1 VVRVEFGV
9 LGEVCAWAD
18 GQAVELGAARQRYV
32 LAALLVKVNQPMSLD
47 QLADC
52 VWGEAPPQRAAGTL
66 HSYLSRLR
74 TSLPAAWE
82 GGIRRGARG
91 YVLRAEDNAVDL
103 HRFRALLAQ
112 ARTSDDTEAAH
123 LYEQALG
130 LWRGEPLDG
139 LLTPWATALRHTL
152 QAEQFAARLDHHD
165 VRLRGGEHAALL
177 GTLDQL
183 AAEHPL
189 DERLTAQLILALYRS
204 GRQTDAFD
212 RYERLRRRLAEDLGV
227 DPGPELQLLHQQ
239 LLTGS
244 PALAPAPATPARPVP
259 VPRQL
264 PSPPVMFVGRQKD
277 LAALDEALAGGDPQ
291 RPTKDDDLRQPTMAG
306 GDLRQPTMAIGGPG
320 GIGKTWLALHWA
332 QRDLDRFPD
341 GQIYLDLRGFDPTNA
356 PMPAETALRTLL
368 GALAVEPSAIP
379 QEMGAQAA
387 LYRGLT
393 TGKRMLI
400 VLDNVRD
407 SAQVVPLLPGG
418 SSCTVLVT
426 SRHQLSALISGHGAR
441 HVPLDVLDVA
451 ESRLLLRR
459 LLGSARVDRE
469 PEAVTA
475 LVERCAGLPLAL
487 SIIAAR
493 ATTSAGLPL
502 AALAEE
508 LRADATRLDALDAGE
523 LPTDLRAVFT
533 ASYRALSPAAA
544 LTFRLMGL
552 HAGPDVSLAA
562 VASLTGTDLAAARRT
577 LAELLRAYVITE
589 HSPGRFTLHDLL
601 RVYAAEQAHAEDGE
615 AERRA
620 ALRRVLDH
628 YLHSAYA
635 AALLFYPNRRAITLT
650 VPLSSGA
657 VPAALS
663 TARQAADWLA
673 AEHRG
678 LLPMIERAAGAGFTT
693 HAWQLAWSLADFLD
707 RQAHWHDLLAMQRVA
722 LSAAVNEAD
731 LLGQHH
737 AHQAIGR
744 ASMRLGLS
752 DDALTHLD
760 LALGLTVRLGDQA
773 EQAEAHHGLSVI
785 YNHLD
790 RQEEALHHAEKA
802 LELHRAMGSEVG
814 VALALNGVGWH
825 LANLGRHREAI
836 DACDQA
842 LALFRSLDDRYGQ
855 AATLDSLGY
864 AHHLLGDHHLAVE
877 RYRQALELF
886 REAGDRLEEAMCLAR
901 IGDAHQDAGEG
912 REARQVWQTALN
924 IFDELGRPPD
934 DPARTQLQ
942 TKLQT

>member
-1 VVRVEFGV
+1 MVRVEFGV

-18 GQAVELGAARQRYV
+18 GQAIELGPARQRHV
-32 LAALLVKVNQPMSLD
+32 LAALLVKVNQPISLD

-52 VWGEAPPQRAAGTL
+52 VWGEAPPQRASGTL

-74 TSLPAAWE
+74 TSLPAAWD

-91 YVLRAEDNAVDL
+91 YVLRAEDSAVDL

-112 ARTSDDTEAAH
+112 ARASDDTEAAH
-123 LYEQALG
+123 LYERALG

-139 LLTPWATALRHTL
+139 LHTPWAVALRHTL

-165 VRLRGGEHAALL
+165 VRLRRGEHAALL
-177 GTLDQL
+177 GTLDAL
-183 AAEHPL
+183 ATEHPL

-212 RYERLRRRLAEDLGV
+212 RYEWMRRRLAEELGV
-227 DPGPELQLLHQQ
+227 DPGPELQLLHRQI
-239 LLTGS
+239 LTAS
-244 PALAPAPATPARPVP
+244 PALAPAPPVA

-264 PSPPVMFVGRQKD
+264 PSPPPVFIGRQKD
-277 LAALDEALAGGDPQ
+277 LALLDGALTGDGPRRPVMISAVGG
-291 RPTKDDDLRQPTMAG
+291 A
-306 GDLRQPTMAIGGPG
+306 G
-320 GIGKTWLALHWA
+320 GIGKTWLVLHWA
-332 QRDLDRFPD
+332 YRDLGRFPD
-341 GQIYLDLRGFDPTNA
+341 GQIYLDLRGFDATNA
-356 PMPAETALRTLL
+356 PMPVETALRILL
-368 GALAVEPSAIP
+368 GALAVDPSAIP
-379 QEMGAQAA
+379 QEPQEQAA

-393 TGKRMLI
+393 AGKRMLI

-426 SRHQLSALISGHGAR
+426 SRHQLAGLLSGHGAR
-441 HVPLDVLDVA
+441 HVPLDVLDAA

-469 PEAVTA
+469 PEAVAA

-493 ATTSAGLPL
+493 AMTSAGLPL
-502 AALAEE
+502 TELAAE
-508 LRADATRLDALDAGE
+508 LLADATRLDALDAGE
-523 LPTDLRAVFT
+523 LPADLRAVFA

-544 LTFRLMGL
+544 LMFRLMGL
-552 HAGPDVSLAA
+552 HAGPDISLPA
-562 VASLTGTDLAAARRT
+562 VASLTGTHLAAARRT
-577 LAELLRAYVITE
+577 LAELARAHVVTE
-589 HSPGRFTLHDLL
+589 HTPGRFALHDLL

-620 ALRRVLDH
+620 ALRRLLDH
-628 YLHSAYA
+628 YLHTAYN
-635 AALLFYPNRRAITLT
+635 AALLFYPNRRAITLA
-650 VPLSSGA
+650 VPLSPGA
-657 VPAALS
+657 APAELS
-663 TARQAADWLA
+663 DARQAAGWLA

-678 LLPMIERAAGAGFTT
+678 LLPVIEQAVGAGFTT

-722 LSAAVNEAD
+722 LNAAVAEAD

-744 ASMRLGLS
+744 ASMRLDLY
-752 DDALTHLD
+752 DDARTHLD
-760 LALGLTVRLGDQA
+760 LALGLSVRLGDQVA
-773 EQAEAHHGLSVI
+773 QAEANHGLSVM
-785 YNHLD
+785 YGH
-790 RQEEALHHAEKA
+790 RGRHEEALYHAEQA
-802 LELHRAMGSEVG
+802 LELHQAMGNRIG

-825 LANLGRHREAI
+825 QANLGRHREAI
-836 DACDQA
+836 GTCDQA
-842 LALFRSLDDRYGQ
+842 LSLFQELDDRYGQ

-864 AHHLLGDHHLAVE
+864 AHHHLGDHDLAVE

-886 REAGDRLEEAMCLAR
+886 REVGDRVEEGQCLER
-901 IGDAHQDAGEG
+901 IGDAHQDAGDG
-912 REARQVWQTALN
+912 PQARQAWQAALN
-924 IFDELGRPPD
+924 VIDELGRPGD
-934 DPARTQLQ
+934 DPLR
-942 TKLQT
+942 TKLQAKLQT